1 MDELGPLS
9 GMSRGK
15 KVLVII
21 GGIIALVAASALY
34 MFLARLEPRDFV
46 RLPDGVLDDAIYAAQ
61 QKDVKAFKRLFTKEM
76 QETIQTM
83 HDSNKNREMGTTSDR
98 ENADLFWTWDTLM
111 ERMAK
116 QGGFEVTPQS
126 TKFIDYMVDA
136 KAKVEI
142 VYIDKDSKKER
153 QKNYTLYRNGG
164 VWRIDLKSDPDF
176 VKAYRQ
182 SVKSLTTT
190 RDYDDR
196 DAD

>member
-1 MDELGPLS
+1 MDESSPLE

-15 KVLVII
+15 KILIVVGVIV
-21 GGIIALVAASALY
+21 ALVAASALY
-34 MFLARLEPRDFV
+34 MFLAKLEPRDFV
-46 RLPDGVLDDAIYAAQ
+46 RLPEGVLDDAIYAAQ

-76 QETIQTM
+76 QEKIQTM
-83 HDSNKNREMGTTSDR
+83 HDSNMNRELGVTSDR

-126 TKFIDYMVDA
+126 TKLIDYMVDGTA
-136 KAKVEI
+136 KIEI
-142 VYIDKDSKKER
+142 VYVDKERNKER
-153 QKNYTLYRNGG
+153 QKNYTLHRNGG
-164 VWRIDLKSDPDF
+164 VWRIDLKSDADF

-182 SVKSLTTT
+182 SVKSLTTS